1 MKVIHS
7 LLALKKTRQNSI
19 CAMFSN
25 ANTLTSKGLCNSD
38 GLSQTLWSAVMTI
51 TFKFE
56 IDNLGQIAIS
66 LCNLNF
72 LWTAIS
78 FSALRLHN
86 LSLLQTDKSNAKA
99 IQAQDS

>member
-1 MKVIHS
+1 M
-7 LLALKKTRQNSI
+7 
-19 CAMFSN
+19 
-25 ANTLTSKGLCNSD
+25 TL
-38 GLSQTLWSAVMTI
+38 

-66 LCNLNF
+66 LCNQD
-72 LWTAIS
+72 LWIAIS

-86 LSLLQTDKSNAKA
+86 LSPLYTDKNNAEA